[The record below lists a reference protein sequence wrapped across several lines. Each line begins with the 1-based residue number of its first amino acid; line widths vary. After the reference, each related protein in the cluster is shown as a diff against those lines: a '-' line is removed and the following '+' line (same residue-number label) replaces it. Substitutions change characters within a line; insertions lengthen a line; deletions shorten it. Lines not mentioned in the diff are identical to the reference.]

1 MGKQPVGFWL
11 YALVLAGLTALL
23 VAHGFLPA
31 PRLTPFLLAT
41 ALLFAG
47 LTWAGERITF
57 YFARLHHSLAASVH
71 IAAIILLPPP
81 LPLLIA
87 LVTVSATQL
96 GVRRA
101 ICKKLFNIAHAA
113 LTVGIIS
120 AAYATLAPAAPTA
133 SPMTIPTHLPAVAVL
148 IVGYI
153 VIGNTLLQGGL
164 LLLSPPPRRFH
175 PRDMLHDGVLFEFV
189 SLPLGVLAA
198 VLYQVHPVLLVLF
211 ITPMAALHIAFRAT
225 ARHAEALER
234 RNVQLR
240 AVVTTGQALRV
251 HQSAADTLR
260 RVAEGA
266 RALSGAATAAA
277 YLRDPEDPTR
287 LERIVLEPDDAD
299 CAGPA
304 WLALP
309 PAGQGLSTETD
320 GAGRIAALV
329 PVEVVRDD
337 GGALV
342 VGALRLAGLNG
353 LPTVDDR
360 DVLGLLA
367 TQAAAALENAR
378 RHERALEQA
387 SEDSLTGLLNHRAFQ
402 QRLEGEI
409 ARARRGGHPLSLVMV
424 DLDSFGEV
432 NNTWGHQ
439 AGDAMLEAVANA
451 LSQGARAADVVAR
464 YGGDEF
470 AVILIET
477 DSDEAA
483 VVAERLRVAIA
494 GAAPGGGR
502 AYLRATGSVGVAT
515 LRRHGMMREEL
526 VNAADNA
533 SYAAKRSGG
542 DRVAYPEDMT
552 LPRDPAAM
560 AALLEHANMATVEA
574 LAAAVDAKDQYTRG
588 HSGRVAAYA
597 VAIATA
603 LDLPPSDIARIRQAG
618 VLHDVGKIGVPDAI
632 LTKAGPLTDA
642 EFAVIKEHPGAG
654 ERMLGP
660 VPFLQ
665 EILPAVR
672 HHHER
677 WDGAGYPDGLA
688 GAAIPL
694 DAAILAVADSFD
706 AMTSSRTY
714 RPALPVSEAIR
725 RVREGSGKQFAP
737 RLVVAFDRALST
749 GALTPPRVHT
759 GDLSAR
765 TDVA

>member
-1 MGKQPVGFWL
+1 MGKQPIDLWL
-11 YALVLAGLTALL
+11 YAVALAGLTALL
-23 VAHGFLPA
+23 LIHGLLPA
-31 PRLTPFLLAT
+31 PQLTSPLLMT
-41 ALLFAG
+41 ALLFVG
-47 LTWAGERITF
+47 LTWLGERITF
-57 YFARLHHSLAASVH
+57 RTAELHYNLAAGVH
-71 IAAIILLPPP
+71 VAMIVLLPPP
-81 LPLLIA
+81 IPLLAA
-87 LVTVSATQL
+87 LMAISATQL
-96 GVRRA
+96 RGRRA
-101 ICKKLFNIAHAA
+101 GYKKLFNLAHTA
-113 LTVGIIS
+113 LNVGGAS
-120 AAYATLAPAAPTA
+120 LVYAGLAPVGPNLSPATLVY
-133 SPMTIPTHLPAVAVL
+133 HVPAVLAL
-148 IVGYI
+148 LFAYI
-153 VIGNTLLQGGL
+153 ALDNGLLQGYVL
-164 LLLSPPPRRFH
+164 LTSPPPRRV
-175 PRDMLHDGVLFEFV
+175 RLGDMLHAGVFPEFA
-189 SLPLGVLAA
+189 SLPLGLIGA
-198 VLYQVHPVLLVLF
+198 VLYQVHPLLLLLLASN
-211 ITPMAALHIAFRAT
+211 IAALYVAFRAT
-225 ARHAEALER
+225 ARHADALER

-240 AVVTTGQALRV
+240 TVVTTGQALRV

-266 RALSGAATAAA
+266 RALSGAAAAGA

-287 LERIVLEPDDAD
+287 LERVVLDPDDAD

-320 GAGRIAALV
+320 GVGRTAALV

-337 GGALV
+337 GSVSV
-342 VGALRLAGLNG
+342 VGALRLTGLDRP
-353 LPTVDDR
+353 PTADDH

-367 TQAAAALENAR
+367 TQAATALENAR

-409 ARARRGGHPLSLVMV
+409 ARARRGGHALSLVMV

-439 AGDAMLEAVANA
+439 AGDAMLEAVAAA
-451 LSQGARAADVVAR
+451 LGQGARAADVVAR

-477 DSDEAA
+477 DSAEAA
-483 VVAERLRVAIA
+483 VVAERLRGAIA
-494 GAAPGGGR
+494 DAAPGGGR
-502 AYLRATGSVGVAT
+502 AHLRATGSVGVAT
-515 LRRHGMMREEL
+515 LRRHGVAREEL

-533 SYAAKRSGG
+533 SYAAKRAGG
-542 DRVAYPEDMT
+542 NRVAYPEDMT

-603 LDLPPSDIARIRQAG
+603 LDLPPADIARIRQAG

-632 LTKAGPLTDA
+632 LTKPGPLTDV
-642 EFAVIKEHPGAG
+642 EFAIIKEHPGVG
-654 ERMLGP
+654 ERMLRP

-677 WDGAGYPDGLA
+677 WDGKGYPDGLV

-714 RPALPVSEAIR
+714 RPALLVAEAIR

-737 RLVVAFDRALST
+737 RLVVAFDRALSS
-749 GALTPPRVHT
+749 GALIPPRVHT
-759 GDLSAR
+759 SDLPAR
-765 TDVA
+765 ADVA

>member
-1 MGKQPVGFWL
+1 MGKQPIGIWL
-11 YALVLAGLTALL
+11 YVLVLTGLTALL
-23 VAHGFLPA
+23 LAHGLIPA
-31 PRLTPFLLAT
+31 PQLTPPLLMT

-47 LTWAGERITF
+47 LTWLGERIAF
-57 YFARLHHSLAASVH
+57 RIADLHYNLAAGVH
-71 IAAIILLPPP
+71 IAMVVLLPPP
-81 LPLLIA
+81 VPLLVA
-87 LVTVSATQL
+87 LTAISATQL
-96 GVRRA
+96 RERCAGY
-101 ICKKLFNIAHAA
+101 KKLFNVTHTTLNVGGASLVYAGLAPVGLALSPATLVYHVPAVLALLFAYIAFDNG
-113 LTVGIIS
+113 LLQVGI
-120 AAYATLAPAAPTA
+120 
-133 SPMTIPTHLPAVAVL
+133 
-148 IVGYI
+148 
-153 VIGNTLLQGGL
+153 LLT
-164 LLLSPPPRRFH
+164 SPPPRRV
-175 PRDMLHDGVLFEFV
+175 RLQDMLHDGVLPELA
-189 SLPLGVLAA
+189 SLPLGLIGAI
-198 VLYQVHPVLLVLF
+198 LYQVHPLLLLLLASN
-211 ITPMAALHIAFRAT
+211 IAALYVAFKAT
-225 ARHAEALER
+225 ARHADALDR

-240 AVVTTGQALRV
+240 TVVTTGQALRV

-266 RALSGAATAAA
+266 RTLSGAATAAA

-287 LERIVLEPDDAD
+287 LERVVLEPDDAD

-309 PAGQGLSTETD
+309 HAGQGLSTETD

-329 PVEVVRDD
+329 PVEIVRDD
-337 GGALV
+337 GDALV
-342 VGALRLAGLNG
+342 VGALRLAGLIG
-353 LPTVDDR
+353 PPTADDR

-367 TQAAAALENAR
+367 TQAAAALENSR

-470 AVILIET
+470 AVILVET

-483 VVAERLRVAIA
+483 VVAARLRVAIA
-494 GAAPGGGR
+494 DAAPGGGR

-515 LRRHGMMREEL
+515 LRRHGMTREEL

-533 SYAAKRSGG
+533 SYAAKRAGG

-618 VLHDVGKIGVPDAI
+618 VLHDVGKIGVPAAI

-654 ERMLGP
+654 ERMLEP

>member
-1 MGKQPVGFWL
+1 MGKQPISFWL
-11 YALVLAGLTALL
+11 YAVALAVLTALL
-23 VAHGFLPA
+23 LVHGLLPA

-41 ALLFAG
+41 TLLFAG
-47 LTWAGERITF
+47 LTWTGERVTF
-57 YFARLHHSLAASVH
+57 YIARLHHSLVATAHV
-71 IAAIILLPPP
+71 AAIVLLPPP

-87 LVTVSATQL
+87 LVTVCATQL
-96 GVRRA
+96 TARRA
-101 ICKKLFNIAHAA
+101 ACKKLFNIAHTT
-113 LTVGIIS
+113 LTVGVIS
-120 AAYATLAPAAPTA
+120 AAYAALAPAAPTA
-133 SPMTIPTHLPAVAVL
+133 SPLTIPTHLPAVAVL
-148 IVGYI
+148 IVGY
-153 VIGNTLLQGGL
+153 VLIGNTLLQGGL
-164 LLLSPPPRRFH
+164 FLLSPPPRRFY
-175 PRDMLHDGVLFEFV
+175 PRDLLHEGVLFEFA
-189 SLPLGVLAA
+189 SLPLGVLGA
-198 VLYQVHPVLLVLF
+198 VLYQVHPLLLLLLASN
-211 ITPMAALHIAFRAT
+211 IAALYVAFRAT
-225 ARHAEALER
+225 ARHADALER

-240 AVVTTGQALRV
+240 TVVTTGQALRV

-266 RALSGAATAAA
+266 RALSGAAAAGA

-287 LERIVLEPDDAD
+287 LERVVLDPDDAD

-309 PAGQGLSTETD
+309 PAGLGLSTETN
-320 GAGRIAALV
+320 GVGRTAALV
-329 PVEVVRDD
+329 PVEVVCDD
-337 GGALV
+337 GSVSV
-342 VGALRLAGLNG
+342 VGALRLTGLG
-353 LPTVDDR
+353 APPTADDH

-367 TQAAAALENAR
+367 TQAATALENAR

-409 ARARRGGHPLSLVMV
+409 ARARRGGHALSLVMV

-439 AGDAMLEAVANA
+439 AGDAMLEAVAAA
-451 LSQGARAADVVAR
+451 LGQGARAADVVAR

-477 DSDEAA
+477 DSAEAA

-494 GAAPGGGR
+494 DAAPGGGR
-502 AYLRATGSVGVAT
+502 AHLRATGSVGVAT
-515 LRRHGMMREEL
+515 LRRHGVAREEL

-533 SYAAKRSGG
+533 SYAAKRAGG
-542 DRVAYPEDMT
+542 NRVAYPEDMT

-603 LDLPPSDIARIRQAG
+603 LDLPPADIARIRQAG

-632 LTKAGPLTDA
+632 LTKPGPLTDV
-642 EFAVIKEHPGAG
+642 EFAAIKEHPAAG
-654 ERMLGP
+654 ERMLRP

-677 WDGAGYPDGLA
+677 WDGKGYPDGLV

-714 RPALPVSEAIR
+714 RPALLVAEAIR

-749 GALTPPRVHT
+749 GALIPPRVHT
-759 GDLSAR
+759 SDLPAR
-765 TDVA
+765 ADVA

>member
-11 YALVLAGLTALL
+11 YALVLMGLTALL
-23 VAHGFLPA
+23 LAHGLLPA

-41 ALLFAG
+41 TLLFAG
-47 LTWAGERITF
+47 LTWVGERVTF
-57 YFARLHHSLAASVH
+57 YIARLQHSLAATAYV
-71 IAAIILLPPP
+71 AAIVLLPPP

-87 LVTVSATQL
+87 LVTVGATQL
-96 GVRRA
+96 GGRRSV
-101 ICKKLFNIAHAA
+101 CKKLFNIAHTA
-113 LTVGIIS
+113 LTVGATS
-120 AAYATLAPAAPTA
+120 AFYAELVPASPTA
-133 SPMTIPTHLPAVAVL
+133 PPTTIPAHLLVVAAL
-148 IVGYI
+148 IVGCI
-153 VIGNTLLQGGL
+153 LIDNGLLQGGL
-164 LLLSPPPRRFH
+164 FLLSPPPRRFH

-266 RALSGAATAAA
+266 RTLSGAATAAA
-277 YLRDPEDPTR
+277 YLRDPDEPTR
-287 LERIVLEPDDAD
+287 LERVVLEPDDAD
-299 CAGPA
+299 CTGPA

-309 PAGQGLSTETD
+309 PTGQGLSTETD

-337 GGALV
+337 GSAFV

-353 LPTVDDR
+353 PPTVDDR

-387 SEDSLTGLLNHRAFQ
+387 SEDSLTGLFNHRAFQ

-494 GAAPGGGR
+494 DAAPGGGR

-665 EILPAVR
+665 EILPATPTGWPAR
-672 HHHER
+672 R
-677 WDGAGYPDGLA
+677 
-688 GAAIPL
+688 
-694 DAAILAVADSFD
+694 
-706 AMTSSRTY
+706 SRST
-714 RPALPVSEAIR
+714 R
-725 RVREGSGKQFAP
+725 RSWPWPTA
-737 RLVVAFDRALST
+737 ST
-749 GALTPPRVHT
+749 P
-759 GDLSAR
+759 
-765 TDVA
+765 

>member
-1 MGKQPVGFWL
+1 MGKQPIGFWL
-11 YALVLAGLTALL
+11 YAAALAGLTALL
-23 VAHGFLPA
+23 LVHGLLPA

-41 ALLFAG
+41 TLLFAG
-47 LTWAGERITF
+47 LTWAGERVTF
-57 YFARLHHSLAASVH
+57 HFARLHHSLAATAHV
-71 IAAIILLPPP
+71 AAIVLLPPP

-87 LVTVSATQL
+87 LATVGTTQL
-96 GVRRA
+96 MGRRA
-101 ICKKLFNIAHAA
+101 VCKKLFNSVHTA
-113 LTVGIIS
+113 LTIGAMS
-120 AAYATLAPAAPTA
+120 AVYAALAPATPTA
-133 SPMTIPTHLPAVAVL
+133 PPTTIPTHLPAATVL
-148 IVGYI
+148 IVGCI
-153 VIGNTLLQGGL
+153 LIDNALLQGGL
-164 LLLSPPPRRFH
+164 FLLSPPPRRFH
-175 PRDMLHDGVLFEFV
+175 PRDVLHEGVLFEFA

-198 VLYQVHPVLLVLF
+198 VLYQVHPVLLLLL
-211 ITPMAALHIAFRAT
+211 ITPMAALHIAFGAT
-225 ARHAEALER
+225 ARHADALER

-240 AVVTTGQALRV
+240 TVVTTGQALRV

-266 RALSGAATAAA
+266 RALSGAAAAGA

-287 LERIVLEPDDAD
+287 LERVVLDPDDAD

-309 PAGQGLSTETD
+309 PAGQGLSMETN
-320 GAGRIAALV
+320 GVGRTAALV

-337 GGALV
+337 GSVSV
-342 VGALRLAGLNG
+342 VGALRLTGLG
-353 LPTVDDR
+353 APPTADDH

-367 TQAAAALENAR
+367 TQAATALENAR

-409 ARARRGGHPLSLVMV
+409 ARARRGGHALSLVMV

-439 AGDAMLEAVANA
+439 AGDAMLEAVAAA
-451 LSQGARAADVVAR
+451 LGQGARAAAVVAR

-477 DSDEAA
+477 DSAEAA

-494 GAAPGGGR
+494 DAAPGGGR
-502 AYLRATGSVGVAT
+502 AHLRATGSVGVAT
-515 LRRHGMMREEL
+515 LRRHGVAREEL

-533 SYAAKRSGG
+533 SYAAKRAGG
-542 DRVAYPEDMT
+542 NRVAYPEDMT

-603 LDLPPSDIARIRQAG
+603 LDLPPADIARIRQAG

-632 LTKAGPLTDA
+632 LTKPGPLTDV
-642 EFAVIKEHPGAG
+642 EFAAIKEHPAAG
-654 ERMLGP
+654 ERMLRP

-677 WDGAGYPDGLA
+677 WDGKGYPDGLV

-714 RPALPVSEAIR
+714 RPALLVAEAIR

-749 GALTPPRVHT
+749 GALIPPRVHT
-759 GDLSAR
+759 SDLPAR
-765 TDVA
+765 ADVA

>member
-1 MGKQPVGFWL
+1 VP
-11 YALVLAGLTALL
+11 TC
-23 VAHGFLPA
+23 
-31 PRLTPFLLAT
+31 AT
-41 ALLFAG
+41 
-47 LTWAGERITF
+47 
-57 YFARLHHSLAASVH
+57 
-71 IAAIILLPPP
+71 
-81 LPLLIA
+81 
-87 LVTVSATQL
+87 
-96 GVRRA
+96 
-101 ICKKLFNIAHAA
+101 
-113 LTVGIIS
+113 
-120 AAYATLAPAAPTA
+120 
-133 SPMTIPTHLPAVAVL
+133 
-148 IVGYI
+148 
-153 VIGNTLLQGGL
+153 
-164 LLLSPPPRRFH
+164 
-175 PRDMLHDGVLFEFV
+175 
-189 SLPLGVLAA
+189 
-198 VLYQVHPVLLVLF
+198 
-211 ITPMAALHIAFRAT
+211 
-225 ARHAEALER
+225 
-234 RNVQLR
+234 
-240 AVVTTGQALRV
+240 
-251 HQSAADTLR
+251 
-260 RVAEGA
+260 
-266 RALSGAATAAA
+266 
-277 YLRDPEDPTR
+277 PEDPTR
-287 LERIVLEPDDAD
+287 LERVVLDPDDAD

-320 GAGRIAALV
+320 GVGRTAALV

-337 GGALV
+337 GSVSV
-342 VGALRLAGLNG
+342 VGALRLTGLDRP
-353 LPTVDDR
+353 PTADDH

-367 TQAAAALENAR
+367 TQAATALENAR

-409 ARARRGGHPLSLVMV
+409 ARARRGGHALSLVMV

-439 AGDAMLEAVANA
+439 AGDAMLEAVAAA
-451 LSQGARAADVVAR
+451 LGQGARAADVVAR

-477 DSDEAA
+477 DSAEAA
-483 VVAERLRVAIA
+483 VVAERLRGAIA
-494 GAAPGGGR
+494 DAAPGGGR
-502 AYLRATGSVGVAT
+502 AHLRATGSVGVAT
-515 LRRHGMMREEL
+515 LRRHGVAREEL

-533 SYAAKRSGG
+533 SYAAKRAGG
-542 DRVAYPEDMT
+542 NRVAYPEDMT

-603 LDLPPSDIARIRQAG
+603 LDLPPADIARIRQAG

-632 LTKAGPLTDA
+632 LTKPGPLTDV
-642 EFAVIKEHPGAG
+642 EFAIIKEHPGVG
-654 ERMLGP
+654 ERMLRP

-677 WDGAGYPDGLA
+677 WDGKGYPDGLV

-714 RPALPVSEAIR
+714 RPALLVAEAIR

-737 RLVVAFDRALST
+737 RLVVAFDRALSS
-749 GALTPPRVHT
+749 GALIPPRVHT
-759 GDLSAR
+759 SDLPAR
-765 TDVA
+765 ADVA